1 MTSNAT
7 TAPAAS
13 KERNGAMLDRL
24 EVKYFVDRTTRTAL
38 TRDLLAFMRPDV
50 HAGQDG
56 SYVVR
61 SLYFD
66 TPDYQAYHEKLSGAA
81 TRNKLRARTYGEAA
95 DPNTPV
101 RMEVKG
107 RFLSYIKKLTKDL
120 SQEEYRA
127 VETALRRRSLPPD
140 YLLGNDSTIKEFF
153 RLQRQ
158 YNMEPKIL
166 IQYRRQALE
175 RMEINRAR
183 VNFDDELLAT
193 RNLDLLGP
201 LIGARRL
208 LRYGSA
214 VLEIKVDGF
223 LPSWLHMLIT
233 KYSLQAEAISKYC
246 YAVRS
251 EARLSASG
259 RSDELS

>member
-1 MTSNAT
+1 LTSNGK
-7 TAPAAS
+7 TAHAAS

-24 EVKYFVDRTTRTAL
+24 EVKYFVDRSTRTAL

-50 HAGQDG
+50 HAGNDG
-56 SYVVR
+56 SYLVR

-66 TPDYQAYHEKLSGAA
+66 TPEYQAYHEKLSGAA
-81 TRNKLRARTYGEAA
+81 TRNKLRARTYGEAS

-107 RFLSYIKKLTKDL
+107 RFLSYIKKLTRDL

-127 VETALRRRSLPPD
+127 VETALRRRTLPPE
-140 YLLGNDSTIKEFF
+140 YLLGSDSTIKEFF

-166 IQYRRQALE
+166 IQYRRQAFE

-183 VNFDDELLAT
+183 VNFDDELLAS

-201 LIGARRL
+201 LAGARRL

-214 VLEIKVDGF
+214 ILEIKVDGY
-223 LPSWLHMLIT
+223 LPDWLHMLIV
-233 KYSLQAEAISKYC
+233 KYSLQAQAISKYC
-246 YAVRS
+246 HAVRS
-251 EARLSASG
+251 EARLSAFG
-259 RSDELS
+259 RADDA

>member
-1 MTSNAT
+1 
-7 TAPAAS
+7 
-13 KERNGAMLDRL
+13 MLDRL

-50 HAGQDG
+50 HAGQHG
-56 SYVVR
+56 SYIVR

-66 TPDYQAYHEKLSGAA
+66 TSDYQAYHEKLSGAA
-81 TRNKLRARTYGEAA
+81 TRNKLRARTYGEAT

-107 RFLSYIKKLTKDL
+107 RFLSFIKKLTRDL
-120 SQEEYRA
+120 SQDEYRA
-127 VETALRRRSLPPD
+127 VETALQRRSLPPE
-140 YLLGNDSTIKEFF
+140 YLLQEDSTIKEFF

-166 IQYRRQALE
+166 IQYRRQAFE
-175 RMEINRAR
+175 RLEINRVR

-201 LIGARRL
+201 LQGARRL
-208 LRYGSA
+208 LRYGKA
-214 VLEIKVDGF
+214 VLEIKVDGY
-223 LPSWLHMLIT
+223 LPEWLHRLIA

-251 EARLSASG
+251 EARFSAAG
-259 RSDELS
+259 RGDDE